1 MGKIDPQPNR
11 ILAGF
16 AAPVP
21 DAQQAFRGLMH
32 ALSYPGRVAPL
43 PESRET
49 PDGWPP
55 SLAAAALTLLDAD
68 APVWLDAAAA
78 TADAKGFIRFHTG
91 APIVNDLAAARFVVA
106 LAPERLDFDALAIGT
121 DQYPDRSATLLLGL
135 HALDGGAETVLRGP
149 GIQTTAAIAPVGP
162 LDAFWQAWARNQMLY
177 PLGFDAFLFADA
189 SVLGLPRSVAAT
201 ASEG

>member
-1 MGKIDPQPNR
+1 MGKIDPMPDR

-21 DAQQAFRGLMH
+21 DAQQTFRGLMH
-32 ALSYPGRVAPL
+32 ALSYPGRIATL
-43 PESRET
+43 PGSRET

-78 TADAKGFIRFHTG
+78 TADAKTFIRFHTG
-91 APIVNDLAAARFVVA
+91 APIVDDLAAARFVVA
-106 LAPERLDFDALAIGT
+106 LTPDRVDFDMLSIGT
-121 DQYPDRSATLLLGL
+121 DQYPDRSATVLLGL
-135 HALDGGAETVLRGP
+135 PALDGGGETVLRGP
-149 GIQTTAAIAPVGP
+149 GIQTTATIAPAGSLHP
-162 LDAFWQAWARNQMLY
+162 FWRAWSRNRALY
-177 PLGFDAFLFADA
+177 PLGFDAFLFAGA
-189 SVLGLPRSVAAT
+189 SALGLPRSVAAT

>member
-1 MGKIDPQPNR
+1 MGKIDQMSDR

-32 ALSYPGRVAPL
+32 ALSYPGRIAPL

-55 SLAAAALTLLDAD
+55 ALAAAALTLLDAD
-68 APVWLDAAAA
+68 ASVWLDAAAG
-78 TADAKGFIRFHTG
+78 TTDAKGFIRFHTG
-91 APIVNDLAAARFVVA
+91 APIVDDMASARFVIA
-106 LAPERLDFDALAIGT
+106 LTPERVDYDALAIGT

-135 HALDGGAETVLRGP
+135 PALEGGAPTVLRGP
-149 GIQTTAAIAPVGP
+149 GIQSTATIAPVGP
-162 LDAFWQAWARNQMLY
+162 LGAFWRAWSRNRALY
-177 PLGFDAFLFADA
+177 PLGFDAFLFAGA
-189 SVLGLPRSVAAT
+189 SALGLPRGVAAT
-201 ASEG
+201 LSEG